1 MSGSNMASVCSR
13 DPDKLL
19 TTSNVSYNIVRGS
32 GGRGEAVESEYET
45 PDQRLPPPTSS
56 QPPTAAAGDPLY
68 EPVGTLLQ
76 CIPLTLIFMP

>member
-32 GGRGEAVESEYET
+32 GGRGGAVESEYET
-45 PDQRLPPPTSS
+45 PDQRFPPPTSS
-56 QPPTAAAGDPLY
+56 QPPTAAAAGDPLY
-68 EPVGTLLQ
+68 EPV
-76 CIPLTLIFMP
+76 

>member
-32 GGRGEAVESEYET
+32 GERGGAVESEYET
-45 PDQRLPPPTSS
+45 PDQRRPPPTSS
-56 QPPTAAAGDPLY
+56 SSSHPPTAVAAGDSLY
-68 EPVGTLLQ
+68 EQV
-76 CIPLTLIFMP
+76 